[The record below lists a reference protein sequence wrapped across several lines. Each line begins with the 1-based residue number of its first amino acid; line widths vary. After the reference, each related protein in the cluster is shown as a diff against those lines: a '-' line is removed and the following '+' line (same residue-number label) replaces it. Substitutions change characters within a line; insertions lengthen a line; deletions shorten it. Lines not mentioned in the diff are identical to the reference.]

1 MTEEQKNL
9 IDAKKVYEALCAMLD
24 GRDWY
29 YQKQE
34 EKLSITCGA
43 QGEDLPIYISMG
55 IDAKRQLVLLRSEM
69 PFAVAENRRAALAVA
84 VSNANNNIVDGSFD
98 YDYLSGKIIF
108 RMTSSYRGCIVG
120 KEMLDYLLG
129 CSCATIDYFNDK
141 FLDVSKNDMSF
152 EQILEYIQ

>member
-9 IDAKKVYEALCAMLD
+9 IDAKKVYVALCAMLD
-24 GRDWY
+24 ARQWH

-43 QGEDLPIYISMG
+43 QGEDLPMYIS
-55 IDAKRQLVLLRSEM
+55 IEVDAKRQLGLLLSQM

-84 VSNANNNIVDGSFD
+84 VSNANRNIVDGSFD

-108 RMTSSYRGCIVG
+108 RMTSSYRGCIVS
-120 KEMLDYLLG
+120 KEMLDYMLC
-129 CSCATIDYFNDK
+129 CSCGTIDHYNDK
-141 FLDVSKNDMSF
+141 FLAVAKNDMSF

>member
-24 GRDWY
+24 ARQWH

-43 QGEDLPIYISMG
+43 QGEDLPMYISMEV
-55 IDAKRQLVLLRSEM
+55 DAKRQLVLLLSQM
-69 PFAVAENRRAALAVA
+69 PFAVAESRRAALAVA
-84 VSNANNNIVDGSFD
+84 VSNANRNIVNGSFD

-120 KEMLDYLLG
+120 KEMLDYMLG
-129 CSCATIDYFNDK
+129 CSCVTIDHFNDK
-141 FLDVSKNDMSF
+141 FLAVAKNDMSF